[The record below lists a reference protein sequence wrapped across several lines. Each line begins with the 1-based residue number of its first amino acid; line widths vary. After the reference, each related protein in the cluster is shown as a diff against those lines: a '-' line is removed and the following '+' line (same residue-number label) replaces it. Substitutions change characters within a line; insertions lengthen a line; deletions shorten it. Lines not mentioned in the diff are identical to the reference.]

1 MGIWT
6 GYVETEGQRGAI
18 ILDSVDMVPLALPL
32 FADEE
37 EAESFLAYAQGAGYA
52 DVRRLSP
59 VSLDR
64 LHSQWIAF
72 RKLVAA
78 VERLE
83 DDEPPPTRPMGEV
96 RA

>member
-1 MGIWT
+1 MGIWI
-6 GYVETEGQRGAI
+6 GELSVEGHEGAI
-18 ILDSVDMVPLALPL
+18 LFDSVDMVPLSLPL